1 MTTEQTL
8 ELWMDVDDAD
18 AEELERLAIQLRRQ
32 LEGLEVEAVERIP
45 GEAAPEGSKA
55 LDWAIIGGLLVK
67 FGPGALAAV
76 VHTVQAWV
84 ARDTRRS
91 VTIRDGD
98 RELVLEDATAEQ
110 QQQLVDAFLVG
121 RDG

>member
-1 MTTEQTL
+1 MTADQTL

-18 AEELERLAIQLRRQ
+18 AEELERLAVQLRRQ
-32 LEGLEVEAVERIP
+32 LEDLEVEAVESIP
-45 GEAAPEGSKA
+45 GTAAPEGSKA
-55 LDWAIIGGLLVK
+55 LDWVVIGGLLVK

-76 VHTVQAWV
+76 VGTVQAWV

-110 QQQLVDAFLVG
+110 QQQLVDAFLAG

>member
-18 AEELERLAIQLRRQ
+18 AEELERLAVQLRRQ
-32 LEGLEVEAVERIP
+32 LEELEVEAVEPVP
-45 GEAAPEGSKA
+45 GDAAPEGAKA
-55 LDWAIIGGLLVK
+55 LDWVVIGGLLVK
-67 FGPGALAAV
+67 LGPGAVAAV